1 MSGPLQTRRT
11 TSLPAGLELTDD
23 LLRIVQLAA
32 DLVNSVDRSG
42 QREMIGDVDALR
54 YVVSDHPWPL
64 PPAQED
70 DVPAVHV
77 LRSRL
82 TDVFAAPAEP
92 GSQQLLDELLTA
104 HPPTF
109 EVAAAVDGTQALV
122 IGTATRALAP
132 TLGTQMSLAL
142 SAFLRDGGASRITSC
157 GGPDCTNIAIERP
170 GVGAFCSPHCLSRG
184 ARRDRPTSPRSP
196 GGAPRARRRP

>member
-11 TSLPAGLELTDD
+11 TVPVRLELTDD

-42 QREMIGDVDALR
+42 QREMIGDVDALS

-64 PPAQED
+64 PPARDD
-70 DVPAVHV
+70 DVPAVQV

-82 TDVFAAPAEP
+82 TDVFAAPAAP
-92 GSQQLLDELLTA
+92 SSQQLLDELLTA

-109 EVAAAVDGTQALV
+109 EVTAAVDGSQALV
-122 IGTATRALAP
+122 IGTATEALAP

-142 SAFLRDGGASRITSC
+142 SAFLRDGGASRITTC
-157 GGPDCTNIAIERP
+157 DGTGCTNIAIERVD
-170 GVGAFCSPHCLSRG
+170 VGAFCSPYCQSRP
-184 ARRDRPTSPRSP
+184 ARNDRPTSPRSP
-196 GGAPRARRRP
+196 GGAPRAHRRP

>member
-1 MSGPLQTRRT
+1 MSGPLGTRRT
-11 TSLPAGLELTDD
+11 TLPVRLELSDD

-32 DLVNSVDRSG
+32 DLVNSVDRTG
-42 QREMIGDVDALR
+42 RREVIGDVEALR

-64 PPAQED
+64 PPARDD
-70 DVPAVHV
+70 DVAAVQV

-92 GSQQLLDELLTA
+92 GSQQLLDELLAA

-109 EVAAAVDGTQALV
+109 ELTAAVDGSTALV
-122 IGTATRALAP
+122 IGTATEALAP

-170 GVGAFCSPHCLSRG
+170 EVGAFCSPHCLSAGSRNH
-184 ARRDRPTSPRSP
+184 RPTSPRPP
-196 GGAPRARRRP
+196 GGASRAHRRP

>member
-11 TSLPAGLELTDD
+11 TDLPVRLELSED

-32 DLVNSVDRSG
+32 DLVNSVDRTG
-42 QREMIGDVDALR
+42 AREMIGDVDALS

-64 PPAQED
+64 PPARED
-70 DVPAVHV
+70 DVPAVQA
-77 LRSRL
+77 LRSQL

-92 GSQQLLDELLTA
+92 GSQQLLDELLAT

-109 EVAAAVDGTQALV
+109 EVAAAVDGSQALV
-122 IGTATRALAP
+122 IRTDDGTLAP

-142 SAFLRDGGASRITSC
+142 SAFLRDGGASRITTC
-157 GGPDCTNIAIERP
+157 DGTGCTNIAIERP
-170 GVGAFCSPHCLSRG
+170 DEGAFCSPHCRSRG
-184 ARRDRPTSPRSP
+184 ARTDRPTSPRSP
-196 GGAPRARRRP
+196 GGAPRAHRRP

>member
-11 TSLPAGLELTDD
+11 TALPVRLELSDD

-32 DLVNSVDRSG
+32 DLVNSVDRTG
-42 QREMIGDVDALR
+42 QRELIGDVDALS

-64 PPAQED
+64 PPAQDD

-82 TDVFAAPAEP
+82 TDVFAAPDEP
-92 GSQQLLDELLTA
+92 GSQQVLGELLAA

-109 EVAAAVDGTQALV
+109 EVTAAVDGSQALV
-122 IGTATRALAP
+122 IGTAAEALAP

-142 SAFLRDGGASRITSC
+142 SAFLRDGGAARITSC
-157 GGPDCTNIAIERP
+157 GGPECTNIAIERP
-170 GVGAFCSPHCLSRG
+170 EVGAFCSPHCQSRG
-184 ARRDRPTSPRSP
+184 ARKDRPTSPRSP
-196 GGAPRARRRP
+196 GGTPRAHRRP

>member
-11 TSLPAGLELTDD
+11 TDLPVRLELSDD

-42 QREMIGDVDALR
+42 QREMIGDVDALS

-64 PPAQED
+64 PPARDD
-70 DVPAVHV
+70 DVPAVQV

-82 TDVFAAPAEP
+82 TDVFAAPAAP
-92 GSQQLLDELLTA
+92 SSQQLLDELLTA

-109 EVAAAVDGTQALV
+109 EVTAAVDGSQALV
-122 IGTATRALAP
+122 IGTATEALAP

-142 SAFLRDGGASRITSC
+142 SAFLRDGGASRITTC
-157 GGPDCTNIAIERP
+157 DGTGCTNIAIERVD
-170 GVGAFCSPHCLSRG
+170 VGAFCSPYCQSRP
-184 ARRDRPTSPRSP
+184 ARNDRPTSPRSP
-196 GGAPRARRRP
+196 GGAPRAHRRP

>member
-11 TSLPAGLELTDD
+11 PPVPVRLELSDD

-32 DLVNSVDRSG
+32 DLVNSVDRTG
-42 QREMIGDVDALR
+42 RREMIGDTDALS

-64 PPAQED
+64 PPARDD
-70 DVPAVHV
+70 DVPAVQA

-92 GSQQLLDELLTA
+92 GSQQVLDELLTA

-109 EVAAAVDGTQALV
+109 EVAAAVDGSQALV
-122 IGTATRALAP
+122 IRTADDALAP

-142 SAFLRDGGASRITSC
+142 SAFLRDGGAGRITTC
-157 GGPDCTNIAIERP
+157 GGPECTNVAIERP
-170 GVGAFCSPHCLSRG
+170 EVGAFCSPHCLGRG
-184 ARRDRPTSPRSP
+184 APKDRPTSPRSP